1 MKSNSPN
8 YFDSVST
15 PLHNVG
21 LGSPDREA
29 SSMNKII
36 EFRAQE
42 QMCRQRA
49 VFDLQ
54 HKHYWL
60 GQAEMWWHKTQDELS
75 GGLKAHAGSVPAAA
89 NDLAHRVDA
98 TKAHA

>member
-1 MKSNSPN
+1 
-8 YFDSVST
+8 
-15 PLHNVG
+15 
-21 LGSPDREA
+21 
-29 SSMNKII
+29 MNKII

-75 GGLKAHAGSVPAAA
+75 GGLQAHAGSI
-89 NDLAHRVDA
+89 A
-98 TKAHA
+98 TAPTGVTRRAETPKAHA